1 MTMPRPGESRH
12 GVPST
17 DETSSF
23 EHLSEFLSMLA
34 GMSGGIDPRSQNGA
48 TLGERV
54 PRTAGRQEDTPGLLR
69 TPAVSTVLVDGTT
82 PGLISRWR
90 RAAGGWEGLV
100 ATVSGA
106 DDFTAQWLPAARI
119 APVRMDR

>member
-1 MTMPRPGESRH
+1 
-12 GVPST
+12 
-17 DETSSF
+17 
-23 EHLSEFLSMLA
+23 MLA
-34 GMSGGIDPRSQNGA
+34 GMSGGIDPRSQSGA

-54 PRTAGRQEDTPGLLR
+54 SRTSGHQEGTPGLLR

-90 RAAGGWEGLV
+90 RTAGGWEGLV